1 MGPLS
6 KNQFYMV
13 HANKRDKGNIRA
25 AAILG
30 YICAAATLLLG
41 LLMQNYFIIIDVA
54 LILGFSLGVHIGKS
68 RACAVLLLIY
78 AIISLIISLITT
90 GQITGWWLIIVGV
103 CGIMGTFNFYK
114 DYRNYL
120 ATFDQQPMIS
130 E

>member
-1 MGPLS
+1 
-6 KNQFYMV
+6 
-13 HANKRDKGNIRA
+13 
-25 AAILG
+25 
-30 YICAAATLLLG
+30 
-41 LLMQNYFIIIDVA
+41 MQNYFIIIDVA

-78 AIISLIISLITT
+78 AIINLIISLITT